1 MIYISCFLMQ
11 AYNGHDEA
19 LGVLVNYVDNVDV
32 LDDKGKIL
40 FLLFMKEKCEH
51 SVIRLG
57 HE

>member
-40 FLLFMKEKCEH
+40 FP
-51 SVIRLG
+51 SV
-57 HE
+57 HERKVSAFCDTFRA